1 VRAGDYAQHKRK
13 QTHLHPEWPLCANH
27 FRLIYAS
34 CWPQKPPHG
43 GRRAPTARYGP
54 PATVVAVGD
63 SFIYNTSATLGPT
76 NILASEQSFAAC
88 GKLPFPTWSPAND
101 GKFSGATPNKFLM
114 RLQAYGRD
122 YAFAA

>member
-1 VRAGDYAQHKRK
+1 MPTIAGNW
-13 QTHLHPEWPLCANH
+13 TANW
-27 FRLIYAS
+27 RCRPI
-34 CWPQKPPHG
+34 PG
-43 GRRAPTARYGP
+43 T
-54 PATVVAVGD
+54 
-63 SFIYNTSATLGPT
+63 GPT

-101 GKFSGATPNKFLM
+101 RKFSGATPNKFLM